1 MLLAGSIL
9 NNSLALIIFWVIMLV
24 VTLIIELTT
33 EQLVSIWFSGGSLI
47 ALILAICNV
56 PWYIQLLVFSLVSL
70 ICVAIVQVILFKKR
84 KKSKNLKTNVD
95 SLIGEKIL
103 VIKDVS
109 PEILGEGKYR
119 DVVWSLKSDTEI
131 SKDEYAEIVSIE
143 GNKLIVKKI
152 EG

>member
-1 MLLAGSIL
+1 MLLAESIL

-109 PEILGEGKYR
+109 PEVLGEGKYR

-131 SKDEYAEIVSIE
+131 GKDEYAEIVSIE

>member
-119 DVVWSLKSDTEI
+119 DIVWSLKSDTEI
-131 SKDEYAEIVSIE
+131 GKDEYAEIVSIE
-143 GNKLIVKKI
+143 GNKLVVKKI
-152 EG
+152 EE

>member
-1 MLLAGSIL
+1 MLLAESIL

-119 DVVWSLKSDTEI
+119 DIVWSLKSDTEI
-131 SKDEYAEIVSIE
+131 GKDEYAEIVSIE

-152 EG
+152 EE

>member
-1 MLLAGSIL
+1 MLLAESIL

-84 KKSKNLKTNVD
+84 KKSKNLK
-95 SLIGEKIL
+95 
-103 VIKDVS
+103 
-109 PEILGEGKYR
+109 
-119 DVVWSLKSDTEI
+119 LK
-131 SKDEYAEIVSIE
+131 EY
-143 GNKLIVKKI
+143 
-152 EG
+152 

>member
-1 MLLAGSIL
+1 MLLAESIL

>member
-56 PWYIQLLVFSLVSL
+56 PWYIQLLVFSLVSV
-70 ICVAIVQVILFKKR
+70 ICIAIVQVILFKKR
-84 KKSKNLKTNVD
+84 KNSKNLRTNVD
-95 SLIGEKIL
+95 SLIGKKIL
-103 VIKDVS
+103 VIKEVS

-119 DVVWSLKSDTEI
+119 DIVWSLKSDTEI
-131 SKDEYAEIVSIE
+131 GKDEYAEIVSIE
-143 GNKLIVKKI
+143 GNKLVVKKI
-152 EG
+152 EE

>member
-1 MLLAGSIL
+1 MLLAESIL

-56 PWYIQLLVFSLVSL
+56 PWYIQLLVFSLVSV
-70 ICVAIVQVILFKKR
+70 ICIAIVQVILFKKR
-84 KKSKNLKTNVD
+84 KNSKNLRTNVD
-95 SLIGEKIL
+95 SLIGKKIL
-103 VIKDVS
+103 VIKEVS

-119 DVVWSLKSDTEI
+119 DIVWSLKSDTEI
-131 SKDEYAEIVSIE
+131 GKDEYAEIVSIE
-143 GNKLIVKKI
+143 GNKLVVKKI
-152 EG
+152 EE

>member
-119 DVVWSLKSDTEI
+119 DIIWSLKSDTEI
-131 SKDEYAEIVSIE
+131 GKDEYAEIVSIE
-143 GNKLIVKKI
+143 GNKLVVKKI
-152 EG
+152 EE

>member
-1 MLLAGSIL
+1 MLFRS
-9 NNSLALIIFWVIMLV
+9 
-24 VTLIIELTT
+24 
-33 EQLVSIWFSGGSLI
+33 VSIWFSGGSLI

-119 DVVWSLKSDTEI
+119 DIIWSLKSDTEI
-131 SKDEYAEIVSIE
+131 GKDEYAEIVSIE
-143 GNKLIVKKI
+143 GNKLVVKKI
-152 EG
+152 EE